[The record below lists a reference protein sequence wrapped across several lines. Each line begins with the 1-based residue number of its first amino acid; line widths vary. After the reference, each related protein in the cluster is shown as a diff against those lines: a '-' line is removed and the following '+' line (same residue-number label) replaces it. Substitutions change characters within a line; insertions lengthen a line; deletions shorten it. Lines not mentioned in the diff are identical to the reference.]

1 MRLLFTC
8 VCFCF
13 WCYGSGSSAV
23 IYSVTKANEPST
35 MTFQTYIEVKY
46 DSANWAHEKKLFF
59 SDKPLISEF
68 KMDGR
73 KNVKNK
79 TIIMNRKDC

>member
-1 MRLLFTC
+1 
-8 VCFCF
+8 
-13 WCYGSGSSAV
+13 
-23 IYSVTKANEPST
+23 